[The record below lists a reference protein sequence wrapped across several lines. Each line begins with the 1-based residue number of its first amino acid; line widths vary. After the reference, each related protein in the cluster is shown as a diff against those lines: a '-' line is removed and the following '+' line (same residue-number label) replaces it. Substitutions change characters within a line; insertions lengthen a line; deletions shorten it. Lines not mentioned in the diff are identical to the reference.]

1 VPFLQGPKMAEGV
14 QYERV
19 LVRVILP
26 EGAHNVRYEIVEGAA
41 SNGLPGANQIH
52 ARLSSL
58 KTYMDTL
65 GRTTLTLEV
74 DSLTD
79 EARDAQLL
87 VCSHCHLLVIV
98 LITLA
103 NHQRLG
109 DL

>member
-1 VPFLQGPKMAEGV
+1 MAEGV

-19 LVRVILP
+19 IVRVVLP
-26 EGAHNVRYEIVEGAA
+26 EGAHNVRYELVEGAA
-41 SNGLPGANQIH
+41 SNGLPGANQIQ
-52 ARLSSL
+52 ASLSSF

-79 EARDAQLL
+79 EARDAQLV
-87 VCSHCHLLVIV
+87 VCSSLSAPAVFTATV
-98 LITLA
+98 A
-103 NHQRLG
+103 NNNFLG